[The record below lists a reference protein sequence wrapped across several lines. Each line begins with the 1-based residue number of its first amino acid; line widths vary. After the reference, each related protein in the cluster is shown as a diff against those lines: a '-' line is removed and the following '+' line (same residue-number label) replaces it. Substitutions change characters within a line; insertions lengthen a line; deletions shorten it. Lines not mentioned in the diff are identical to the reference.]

1 MTLNFTYKKP
11 KELISKGNPK
21 LLKGLK
27 RGWLDEGWCGAQ
39 SDVSVRYGGI
49 EMCANKSPRCN
60 ALCIFKQGRGRFSN
74 VAISRIR
81 KSVYFAQ
88 EKVEFMERL
97 SLEIST
103 RKAYAKRKGLFY
115 AFRPNVYTDREEF
128 WRSGLMDEHPDVQFH
143 DYTKNPLRMLKY
155 LQGKLPKNYHLT
167 FSRSENNEPECLD
180 ILSKGGN
187 VAVVFNPY
195 IPKWYEGYPV
205 ITGDETDLRH
215 LDPKGN
221 PKDGGYVIGLLAKG
235 DAKSDKD
242 NFVIQFNKGDN

>member
-1 MTLNFTYKKP
+1 MVALRCVLTNHLDVMTSVYSNKVEVDFLMFRYL
-11 KELISKGNPK
+11 ELERLYT
-21 LLKGLK
+21 LLKK
-27 RGWLDEGWCGAQ
+27 
-39 SDVSVRYGGI
+39 
-49 EMCANKSPRCN
+49 K
-60 ALCIFKQGRGRFSN
+60 
-74 VAISRIR
+74 
-81 KSVYFAQ
+81 
-88 EKVEFMERL
+88 L
-97 SLEIST
+97 SLWRGYLLRYQKE
-103 RKAYAKRKGLFY
+103 KHMQKRKGLFY

-167 FSRSENNEPECLD
+167 FSRSEDNEPECLD

-187 VAVVFNPY
+187 VAVVFNPH

-235 DAKSDKD
+235 SPKSDKD
-242 NFVIQFNKGDN
+242 NFVIQLNKGDD